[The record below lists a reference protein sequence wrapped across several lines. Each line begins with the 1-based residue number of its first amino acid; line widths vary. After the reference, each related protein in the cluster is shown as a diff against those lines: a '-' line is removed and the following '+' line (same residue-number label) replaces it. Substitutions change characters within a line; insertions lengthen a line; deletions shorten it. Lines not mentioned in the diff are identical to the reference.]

1 MIINSEKFQQTIN
14 NEILFEGVGLHTGI
28 NCKLKLKPA
37 AIDYGIVFFIKNK
50 NKTISIPA
58 NIDYV
63 NSTIRGTNLLKDD
76 FCIFTVEHLLS
87 ALYALDVNN
96 LKIEVSSNELPILDG
111 SSEIYVDAIKK
122 IGLKVQNKKS
132 KEFIVNKIISFTSSK
147 GVKFFLIPS
156 NYSKFTYYL
165 NYSNIN
171 YLKQVYSILLE
182 NNNYEKEIASSK
194 TFCLLSELLSLYENN
209 LIQGGSLDNAIVY
222 IDQKLNSKK
231 IKQLNKIFNNKIKI
245 NYSKKILNDVNLK
258 DDKQAAKHKVL
269 DLIGDTSLLGY
280 KIKGHLIAH
289 QSGHE
294 TNVEFIKYIKNNFL
308 NDKKLTTKKE
318 KNKMY
323 DITQI
328 LNIMPH
334 RYPFL
339 LVDKILHLESGKTVD
354 AIKNVTINEPFFSGH
369 FPDKPVMPGVL
380 LLEVMAQ
387 AGGFLV
393 LHSIKNPEKKLI
405 YLSSIK
411 SAKFKSTVQPGDQLL
426 IKAELAN
433 FKLGTCKIKSQIYVD
448 NKLITE
454 CELLASVVN
463 RYE

>member
-14 NEILFEGVGLHTGI
+14 NEILLEGVGLHTGF
-28 NCKLKLKPA
+28 NCTLKLIPA
-37 AIDYGIVFFIKNK
+37 PSNYGIIFFIKNK
-50 NKTISIPA
+50 NKIISIPA

-63 NSTIRGTNLLKDD
+63 NSTIRGTNLFKDD
-76 FCIFTVEHLLS
+76 ISIFTVEHLLS
-87 ALYALDVNN
+87 ALYALDIDN
-96 LKIEVSSNELPILDG
+96 LKVEISSNELPILDG
-111 SSEIYVDAIKK
+111 SSKIYLDAIKK
-122 IGLKVQNKKS
+122 TGLKIQDKRK
-132 KEFIVNKIISFTSSK
+132 KEFIVNKIISFKSSK
-147 GVKFFLIPS
+147 GINFYLIPS
-156 NYSKFTYYL
+156 NNYKFTYYL
-165 NYSNIN
+165 NYDNID
-171 YLKQVYSILLE
+171 YLNQVYSVSLV
-182 NNNYEKEIASSK
+182 NDNYEKEISDSK
-194 TFCLLSELLSLYENN
+194 TFCLLSELLSLYKNN
-209 LIQGGSLDNAIVY
+209 LIKGGTLNNAIVY
-222 IDQKLNSKK
+222 IDQKLDSKK
-231 IKQLNKIFNNKIKI
+231 INQLNKIFKNKIKI
-245 NYSKKILNDVNLK
+245 NYSNKILNDVNLK
-258 DDKQAAKHKVL
+258 DDKQAVKHKIL
-269 DLIGDTSLLGY
+269 DLIGDSSLLGY

-289 QSGHE
+289 KSGHE

-308 NDKKLTTKKE
+308 NNKKLTMKKE
-318 KNKMY
+318 KNQMY
-323 DITQI
+323 DIKQI

-339 LVDKILHLESGKTVD
+339 LVDKILHLESGKTVN
-354 AIKNVTINEPFFSGH
+354 AIKNVTINEPFFLGH

-426 IKAELAN
+426 IKAELDN
-433 FKLGTCKIKSQIYVD
+433 FKLGTCKIKSKIYVD
-448 NKLITE
+448 NNLITE

>member
-14 NEILFEGVGLHTGI
+14 NEILFEGPGLHTGI
-28 NCKLKLKPA
+28 NCKLKLIPA
-37 AIDYGIVFFIKNK
+37 ISNYGIIFFIKNK
-50 NKTISIPA
+50 NQTISIPA

-76 FCIFTVEHLLS
+76 VCIFTVEHLLS
-87 ALYALDVNN
+87 ALYALDINN
-96 LKIEVSSNELPILDG
+96 LKIEISSNELPILDG
-111 SSEIYVDAIKK
+111 SSKIYLDAIKK
-122 IGLKVQNKKS
+122 TGLKVQNKKS
-132 KEFIVNKIISFTSSK
+132 KEFIVNKIISFTSSR
-147 GVKFFLIPS
+147 GIKFFLLPS
-156 NYSKFTYYL
+156 NNYKFTYYL
-165 NYSNIN
+165 NYSNIK
-171 YLKQVYSILLE
+171 YLNQVYSVLLE
-182 NNNYEKEIASSK
+182 DNNYENEIASSK

-209 LIQGGSLDNAIVY
+209 LIQGGSLDNEIVY
-222 IDQKLNSKK
+222 IDQKLNIEK
-231 IKQLNKIFNNKIKI
+231 IKKLNKIFNNKIEI

-269 DLIGDTSLLGY
+269 DLIGDSSLLGY
-280 KIKGHLIAH
+280 KIKGHLIAY

-294 TNVEFIKYIKNNFL
+294 TNVEFIKYIKDNFL
-308 NDKKLTTKKE
+308 NNKKLTNKKE
-318 KNKMY
+318 KSKMY
-323 DITQI
+323 DIKQI

-354 AIKNVTINEPFFSGH
+354 AIKNVTINEPFFLGH

-393 LHSIKNPEKKLI
+393 LHSIKNPEEKLI

-411 SAKFKSTVQPGDQLL
+411 SAKFKSTVEPGDQLL
-426 IKAELAN
+426 IKAELAK

-448 NKLITE
+448 NRLITE
-454 CELLASVVN
+454 SEFLASIVN